1 MKVFKS
7 ITKREGRKLF
17 LIKKD
22 SRWLVI
28 SLISMVMFICLLL
41 LNFKITDI
49 NFKKVILAVRS
60 ENSDQIFMV
69 VSFFSGFSITLTL
82 SIVVSIAVWKFSSQL
97 KNVIWIVLSILSS
110 KELVLWF
117 DKIFYSKLI
126 NDHVLLT
133 TIFFLIILT
142 TILPILEDPVTQILI
157 FIADFIWLAM
167 VIAAQFYLINGS
179 ITELLLSL
187 TLAVVWWEVLRIVY
201 LVLKK
206 I

>member
-1 MKVFKS
+1 LKVFKS

>member
-1 MKVFKS
+1 
-7 ITKREGRKLF
+7 
-17 LIKKD
+17 
-22 SRWLVI
+22 
-28 SLISMVMFICLLL
+28 
-41 LNFKITDI
+41 
-49 NFKKVILAVRS
+49 VRS

-133 TIFFLIILT
+133 TIFFSNNFNYHLT
-142 TILPILEDPVTQILI
+142 DTRRSSNSN
-157 FIADFIWLAM
+157 FN
-167 VIAAQFYLINGS
+167 FYS
-179 ITELLLSL
+179 
-187 TLAVVWWEVLRIVY
+187 
-201 LVLKK
+201 
-206 I
+206 

>member
-1 MKVFKS
+1 
-7 ITKREGRKLF
+7 
-17 LIKKD
+17 
-22 SRWLVI
+22 
-28 SLISMVMFICLLL
+28 MFICLLL

>member
-7 ITKREGRKLF
+7 ITKREERKLF